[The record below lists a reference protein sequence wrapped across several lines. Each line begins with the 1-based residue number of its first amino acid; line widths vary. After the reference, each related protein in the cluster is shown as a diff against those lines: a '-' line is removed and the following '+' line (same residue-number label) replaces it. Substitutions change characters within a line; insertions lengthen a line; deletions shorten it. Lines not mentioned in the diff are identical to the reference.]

1 MHLHLPV
8 LNMMYV
14 RTASSLV
21 ALALCSAFSAGAA
34 VAYADVSTSTASAV
48 LPAATSSARSL
59 QELHHTITTG
69 KKEVKHAES
78 GPVPGITRT
87 LRHGASGSQVLLLQ
101 QFLQQYDLLSAST
114 TTGYF
119 GPATQKAVI
128 AFQKSESLE
137 PVGYVG
143 PKTRARIIAISRY
156 RLMLFK
162 TQTATSTS
170 SMGTTTASSTLSQ
183 LPLASISDIV
193 FTTALNEDGSAA
205 SASPTMFS
213 STTLN
218 IYGVL
223 SLANARVTSEVG
235 YLRTYNGAY
244 LDTEVAHPSRSGLRY
259 MHFQWSLVPGQSRAP
274 GQYAVTFYLDGT
286 RVRTLTY
293 IIQ

>member
-34 VAYADVSTSTASAV
+34 VAYADVSTSTAV

-69 KKEVKHAES
+69 KKEVRHAES

-87 LRHGASGSQVLLLQ
+87 LRRSASGSQVLLLQ

-170 SMGTTTASSTLSQ
+170 SMGTTTASSTFSQ

-193 FTTALNEDGSAA
+193 LAPALNEDGSAA
-205 SASPTMFS
+205 SASSTMFS
-213 STTLN
+213 STTPN